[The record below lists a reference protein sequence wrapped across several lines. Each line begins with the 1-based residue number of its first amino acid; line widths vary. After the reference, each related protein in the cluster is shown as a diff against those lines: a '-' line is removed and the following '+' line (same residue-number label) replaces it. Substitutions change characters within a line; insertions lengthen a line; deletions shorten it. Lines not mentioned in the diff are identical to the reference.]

1 MNDHYTRVITTR
13 EQAHEAAAL
22 AYATAKRLLLDGK
35 RVRISFGEDN
45 DPISIKQRCFLH
57 GPVLTQIS
65 EQARVVGERY
75 TPGIWKAYFKRL
87 ILERKPK
94 YEMVKMPGA
103 KRATP
108 RRVWHS
114 TEKLSI
120 KQYSQFIDE
129 VIAHAV
135 SEWSIQFHFLAG
147 EREAVKYVRPVAK
160 CKVDADAG
168 EILKTETC

>member
-1 MNDHYTRVITTR
+1 MTDHHTRVITTR
-13 EQAHEAAAL
+13 EEAHEAITR
-22 AYATAKRLLLDGK
+22 AYVVAKTLLMDGR
-35 RVRISFGEDN
+35 RVRISVGEDN

-65 EQARVVGERY
+65 EQVRVEGQRY
-75 TPGIWKAYFKRL
+75 TIEVWKTYFKRL

-135 SEWSIQFHFLAG
+135 NEWSVSFHFLVG
-147 EREAVKYVRPVAK
+147 ER
-160 CKVDADAG
+160 
-168 EILKTETC
+168 

>member
-1 MNDHYTRVITTR
+1 MNDHYTRVVTNKV
-13 EQAHEAAAL
+13 QAHEAIMQ
-22 AYATAKRLLLDGK
+22 AYATAKLLLLDGK

-65 EQARVVGERY
+65 EQVRVGGERY
-75 TPGIWKAYFKRL
+75 MPDIWKKYFKNL

-108 RRVWHS
+108 RRVWRS
-114 TEKLSI
+114 TEGLSI
-120 KQYSQFIDE
+120 KQYSAFIDE

-135 SEWSIQFHFLAG
+135 TEWSVEFRFLAG
-147 EREAVKYVRPVAK
+147 ERDAVRYVRPVAK
-160 CKVDADAG
+160 RRIDAETG
-168 EILKTETC
+168 EVLEAA